1 MVIDSPSLKTAGH
14 QDRVGWF
21 PFTQALGGYSRKSM
35 ITRIEQPKGWNSNN
49 LSDVPPVNGVY
60 VLRDQNQ
67 NILFIGSV
75 GSRHLRD
82 RLIGHL
88 QVNDVPG
95 VRYFEWYQT
104 DGPRSARE
112 KARQW
117 IARYRPPFVHRRRR
131 VAEAAPILG

>member
-1 MVIDSPSLKTAGH
+1 
-14 QDRVGWF
+14 
-21 PFTQALGGYSRKSM
+21 M

-49 LSDVPPVNGVY
+49 LYDVPPVNGVY

-75 GSRHLRD
+75 GSCHLRD

-104 DGPRSARE
+104 DGPRSARA

-131 VAEAAPILG
+131 RLTEAASVLG

>member
-1 MVIDSPSLKTAGH
+1 MVTKAE
-14 QDRVGWF
+14 
-21 PFTQALGGYSRKSM
+21 QAKS
-35 ITRIEQPKGWNSNN
+35 PKGWNPCN
-49 LSDVPPVNGVY
+49 LHGVPPVIGVY

-75 GSRHLRD
+75 GSRRLRD

-104 DGPRSARE
+104 DGPRRARE
-112 KARQW
+112 QAKRW
-117 IARYRPPFVHRRRR
+117 IARYQPPFVHRRRR
-131 VAEAAPILG
+131 PTEATAVLS

>member
-1 MVIDSPSLKTAGH
+1 
-14 QDRVGWF
+14 
-21 PFTQALGGYSRKSM
+21 M
-35 ITRIEQPKGWNSNN
+35 ITRIEQPKGWNSSN
-49 LSDVPPVNGVY
+49 LYDVPPVNGVY

-104 DGPRSARE
+104 DGPRSARSEEHTSELQSLAYLVCRLLLE
-112 KARQW
+112 KKKNKQT
-117 IARYRPPFVHRRRR
+117 RPIQHNIHEPKGPKH
-131 VAEAAPILG
+131 

>member
-1 MVIDSPSLKTAGH
+1 MIA
-14 QDRVGWF
+14 RVE
-21 PFTQALGGYSRKSM
+21 QQKS
-35 ITRIEQPKGWNSNN
+35 PKGWNSGN
-49 LSDVPPVNGVY
+49 LHGVPPVIGVY

-75 GSRHLRD
+75 GSRRLRD

-104 DGPRSARE
+104 DGPRRARE
-112 KARQW
+112 QARQW
-117 IARYRPPFVHRRRR
+117 IARYQPPFVRRRR
-131 VAEAAPILG
+131 RAAETVSVLS

>member
-1 MVIDSPSLKTAGH
+1 MAARSCGMVSVQTIS
-14 QDRVGWF
+14 
-21 PFTQALGGYSRKSM
+21 SRLQSRAM
-35 ITRIEQPKGWNSNN
+35 ITRIEQPNGWHSSN
-49 LSDVPPVNGVY
+49 LYDVPPVNGVY

-67 NILFIGSV
+67 NIQFIGSV
-75 GSRHLRD
+75 GSRNLRD

-104 DGPRSARE
+104 DGSRSARE
-112 KARQW
+112 KARHW

-131 VAEAAPILG
+131 VGEAAPILG